1 MRGGSAASTDISL
14 PMTACS
20 WREGHRKRGGERS
33 REDRKERGREN
44 VCVYVCVGGEGGGG
58 GEGGE
63 KERAIEGYYSCTHL
77 YYSH

>member
-20 WREGHRKRGGERS
+20 WREGHRKREGERS

-44 VCVYVCVGGEGGGG
+44 VCVYVCVWGGGG
-58 GEGGE
+58 GGG
-63 KERAIEGYYSCTHL
+63 KERERDRGILLMHSFVL
-77 YYSH
+77 